1 MDHELI
7 DRVLAGFLA
16 TPQADRSSGQIELM
30 AGVICRA
37 AGAETALATPEQ
49 LEQLKLHAAIKD
61 LATEL
66 GDSNHY
72 THLVINDKGTVLVS
86 TALFLRGSG
95 HVCAS
100 GNTAVEVMDQI
111 KHEASILTAATQ
123 Q

>member
-30 AGVICRA
+30 AGMICRA
-37 AGAETALATPEQ
+37 AGAETALATAEQ
-49 LEQLKLHAAIKD
+49 QEHLKLHAAIKD
-61 LATEL
+61 LANEL

-100 GNTAVEVMDQI
+100 GNTAAEVMDQI
-111 KHEASILTAATQ
+111 KHEASILTAATLQ
-123 Q
+123 